1 MIAAKNASPLVV
13 GLGKGEMFL
22 ASDVPAMLEH
32 TREVMFLEDGDIAEL
47 TREGVTVTDL
57 EGGRWSARPRPSPG
71 SAAQA
76 EKAGYPH
83 FMLKE
88 IHEQPRAVTDTLRGR
103 LLPDKNDAMLDGFE
117 VRPTCSGWC
126 CWPAGPRTTRRW
138 SASS

>member
-1 MIAAKNASPLVV
+1 MVV

-22 ASDVPAMLEH
+22 ASDVPALLEH

-47 TREGVTVTDL
+47 TREGIQVSDV
-57 EGGRWSARPRPSPG
+57 EGRKLDRTPKTITWT
-71 SAAQA
+71 AAQA

-103 LLPDKNDAMLDGFE
+103 LLPDKNDAILDGFDAGS
-117 VRPTCSGWC
+117 RRASGWC
-126 CWPAGPRTTRRW
+126 CWPAGPRTTPGW
-138 SASS
+138 WASS